1 MYILVRQTDNV
12 IVASAINPMS
22 VEDASSKGCLIYEI
36 DDAEF
41 TPDMLGSKLDSFDL
55 AE

>member
-1 MYILVRQTDNV
+1 MYILVRQTDKV

-41 TPDMLGSKLDSFDL
+41 TPDLLGSTLDDFEV